1 MRIVC
6 RLLIKWQICRLIRAP
21 DTLARAPI
29 LSRVSPAPTGGR
41 PSGNFPG
48 GGSHLLGGEHR
59 PPDGR
64 LGWPPEGDG
73 TKFWERGGAGW
84 TETRLV
90 LGRFNRLLIFDA
102 ALPHS
107 RAIFENY
114 GEGDDAR
121 LIQVIFLR

>member
-1 MRIVC
+1 MAGWAGRRKVT
-6 RLLIKWQICRLIRAP
+6 AP
-21 DTLARAPI
+21 
-29 LSRVSPAPTGGR
+29 S
-41 PSGNFPG
+41 SGSG
-48 GGSHLLGGEHR
+48 
-59 PPDGR
+59 
-64 LGWPPEGDG
+64 
-73 TKFWERGGAGW
+73 GGAGW